1 MPPVSEAQRRLMWA
15 AASKKGG
22 VDGVPQSVGKDFSSA
37 DKGGKLPKRKKSKLY
52 DHPSFNR

>member
-1 MPPVSEAQRRLMWA
+1 MWA